1 MTNHARILESIAHV
15 HASERVAPPQWAL
28 QEQLL
33 FETLN
38 KAAKEFVDR
47 YTHPDGTLIWFEHW
61 PGMDGSDD
69 PYEGFMNLALLYV
82 LGGSSELYETSRKI
96 WEGITWQWTEY
107 GQIHR
112 EFDAYYD
119 WMHHG
124 EGYLY
129 LYFLGLAGPSTLKD
143 RQRAS
148 KFAAMY
154 TGDDPK
160 AANYDK
166 ELKLIRSPL
175 TGSDGPRFEVTEED
189 WSTHRG
195 ILDDYLAP
203 YEDIPGVD
211 FASLKCPWSDDGVY
225 KQLIA
230 MMNQRMNRG
239 DVPLNL
245 NATGLITHAFL
256 YNGDESLREWVI
268 SYVKAWEGRALTN
281 GGIIPDNVG
290 LSGQIG
296 EYNDGKWWGGYYG
309 WRWPHGFMT
318 IIEPLT
324 NACMNTVLL
333 SGDMQGLQLARDQLD
348 RNWELGQEQ
357 DGVRVVPYKRFDSG
371 WTDYRPALPKYP
383 IYLWT
388 TSMADEDLARIERIP
403 KDHDWN
409 EVIVPAYSG
418 RDPKTGRE
426 TKHYIGN
433 TQPWY
438 QFIRGLN
445 PDYPERILEAN
456 YRLIGNQLAKMRSPE
471 GDPYSWTEAYSE
483 GMYSAIHIWQEMCP
497 LYFEGLV
504 QLTLGAPMHISHG
517 GLQHG
522 RVRYFDADGQRP
534 GLPVAVS
541 ALVGGL
547 TADSVTVHLIN
558 TNLFEDKKLIVQA
571 GVFGEHRFTQG
582 ERLDAQGESASNSF
596 EVNGKWLLV
605 TLPAGTGITL
615 RLAMERYVNP
625 PTYATPWEREAKPVL
640 IRGREGGERVE

>member
-1 MTNHARILESIAHV
+1 MTSTLTNGSITRIEAT
-15 HASERVAPPQWAL
+15 ERIVPPTWAL

-33 FETLN
+33 FDNLN
-38 KAAKEFVDR
+38 KAAKEFVAR

-82 LGGSSELYETSRKI
+82 LGGSSELHEVSRKI

-129 LYFLGLAGPSTLKD
+129 LYFLGLAGPATLKD

-154 TGDDPK
+154 TGDDPE
-160 AANYDK
+160 APNYDQ
-166 ELKLIRSPL
+166 ERKLIRSPL
-175 TGSDGPRFEVTEED
+175 TGSRGPRFEVTEED

-211 FASLKCPWSDDGVY
+211 FASGKCPWSNDEVY
-225 KQLIA
+225 QQLLA
-230 MMNQRMNRG
+230 MMNERMNRG

-256 YNGDESLREWVI
+256 HSGEEKLRSWVVE
-268 SYVKAWEGRALTN
+268 YVNAWQERARSN

-290 LSGQIG
+290 LTGQIG

-324 NACMNTVLL
+324 NACMNKVLL
-333 SGDMQGLQLARDQLD
+333 TGDMNGLQLAREQLD
-348 RNWELGQEQ
+348 RNWELRQEK
-357 DGVRVVPYKRFDSG
+357 DGKWLVPFKHFDSG
-371 WTDYRPALPKYP
+371 WTDYREALPKYP
-383 IYLWT
+383 IYLWSM
-388 TSMADEDLARIERIP
+388 SMAEEDMERIERIP
-403 KDHDWN
+403 KDHDWS
-409 EVIVPAYSG
+409 EVIVPKFSG
-418 RDPKTGRE
+418 RDPRTGRE

-438 QFIRGLN
+438 QYIRGLN
-445 PDYPERILEAN
+445 PDYPQRILSAN
-456 YRLIGNQLAKMRSPE
+456 YEMIGNQLAKMRSPE
-471 GDPYSWTEAYSE
+471 GDPYQWTEHYSE
-483 GMYSAIHIWQEMCP
+483 GIYSAIHIWQEMCP

-504 QLTLGAPMHISHG
+504 QLTLGGPMHISHG

-522 RVRYFDADGQRP
+522 RVRYFDAAAKRP
-534 GLPVAVS
+534 GLPPGVS
-541 ALVGGL
+541 ALVEKL
-547 TADSVTVHLIN
+547 TSDSATVHLVN
-558 TNLFEDKKLIVQA
+558 TSLFDDREVIIQA
-571 GVFGEHRFTQG
+571 GVFGEHRFLGG
-582 ERLDAQGESASNSF
+582 EIINASGEVTGTLAV
-596 EVNGKWLLV
+596 EGKWLHV
-605 TLPAGTGITL
+605 SLPAGTGITL
-615 RLAMERYVNP
+615 RLSMDRFVHSPSYDLPWPSLEK
-625 PTYATPWEREAKPVL
+625 PTT
-640 IRGREGGERVE
+640 IQGRTES